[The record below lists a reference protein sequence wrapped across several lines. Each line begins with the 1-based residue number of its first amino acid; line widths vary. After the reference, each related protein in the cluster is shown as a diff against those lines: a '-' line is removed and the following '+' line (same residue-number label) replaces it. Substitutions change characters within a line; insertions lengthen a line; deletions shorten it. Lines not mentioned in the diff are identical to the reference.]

1 METKLH
7 KLISMAVL
15 GVALQMQSLPVW
27 AGLVS
32 NTQVTIL
39 HGGNN
44 GFELIGAYGTLT
56 GARYSAD
63 NQQFIGCS
71 ARVSNGIF
79 CSARD
84 KIGRY
89 VSCYSSDPKLI
100 AAVNAMTDSS
110 YISFRMAPGTGTR
123 QCSELTVN
131 NSSPNLR

>member
-1 METKLH
+1 MKTKLH
-7 KLISMAVL
+7 KLIGMAVL
-15 GVALQMQSLPVW
+15 GVTLQTQSLPAW

-39 HGGNN
+39 HDSNDT
-44 GFELIGAYGTLT
+44 FKLIGAYGTMT

-63 NQQFIGCS
+63 TQQYIGCS
-71 ARVSNGIF
+71 GLVNDLY
-79 CSARD
+79 CSAQD
-84 KIGRY
+84 KIGRF

-110 YISFRMAPGTGTR
+110 YISFRRAPGTT

>member
-1 METKLH
+1 MKTKLH

-15 GVALQMQSLPVW
+15 GVTLQMQSLPAW

-39 HGGNN
+39 HGSNN

-63 NQQFIGCS
+63 TQQYIGCS
-71 ARVSNGIF
+71 DSVSNRIS
-79 CSARD
+79 CSAKD

-89 VSCYSSDPKLI
+89 VSCYSSDPKFI

-110 YISFRMAPGTGTR
+110 YINFRVAPGTT
-123 QCSELTVN
+123 QCSQLIVN

>member
-1 METKLH
+1 MKTKLH

-15 GVALQMQSLPVW
+15 GVTLQTQSLPAW
-27 AGLVS
+27 AGLAS

-39 HGGNN
+39 HDNNN

-63 NQQFIGCS
+63 NQQYIGC
-71 ARVSNGIF
+71 ADFGSNIF
-79 CSARD
+79 CSAKD

-89 VSCYSSDPKLI
+89 VHCSSSDPKFI

-110 YISFRMAPGTGTR
+110 YINFRMAPGTT
-123 QCSELTVN
+123 QCSQLIVN

>member
-1 METKLH
+1 MKTKLH

-44 GFELIGAYGTLT
+44 GFELIGAYGTLS

-63 NQQFIGCS
+63 TQQYIGCYDS
-71 ARVSNGIF
+71 LPNTIF

-84 KIGRY
+84 KIGRV

-110 YISFRMAPGTGTR
+110 YINFRLTPGTT